1 MSPRSRVIAIL
12 RRATVLAGCLVLL
25 TAWKLGPP
33 VTFFDEEGGIA
44 RAVETLRA
52 QGGFER
58 VLSID
63 AVGTA
68 VSIEAQ
74 EPFNNRRVGRWTLS
88 KESMELFGGQIHWE
102 ELNGPEPVKLNLVD
116 PNAETTL
123 FDLTAVDLAAADG
136 LMKEAVAR
144 AALGDQA
151 EVTSIAIRRQH
162 FRLPAALSGAI
173 RWSVEVRNDQET
185 AVVFADAKGRVAG
198 LDLTHTN
205 RGRAFDLLAA
215 LDRLPEAAD
224 AFAQGVGTGP
234 VLVEARITSHG
245 VGFKTNLEEKN
256 PDFGVVV
263 REQRQTFDWGVSGL
277 TRGTGTTGGLFWEG
291 SPFAVTETDWSLP
304 PVLVQK
310 ARDGL
315 GMPDAA
321 IDAIELA
328 KPKDQPS
335 APQLEWKITLLNDGE
350 EGVARFDAKGEPLW
364 IKLPESRGRPFDGRD
379 PAAWPAVLSQIEASF
394 GTESILAE
402 LVLHDRHIS
411 VAVDDPQNP
420 KEPSQFLLDEN
431 GIRRFGT
438 ASLFEMPNPRF
449 SVSDL
454 KALDA
459 AQMRKLQE
467 ATAQRLGLTV
477 ANITTIAIQK
487 SSLDPSSQG
496 KVTVEIRAEEAPFE
510 RSGRVN
516 WEIDGREIKAY
527 LP

>member
-1 MSPRSRVIAIL
+1 MSPRSRFVAML
-12 RRATVLAGCLVLL
+12 PRAVVLVGCMLLL

-33 VTFFDEEGGIA
+33 VSFFDEKGGIA
-44 RAVETLRA
+44 RAVDTLRA
-52 QGGFER
+52 RSGFER
-58 VLSID
+58 ILSID

-88 KESMELFGGQIHWE
+88 KESMELFGWEIHWE

-116 PNAETTL
+116 PDAEATL

-136 LMKEAVAR
+136 LMKEALAR
-144 AALGDQA
+144 AALEDQA
-151 EVTSIAIRRQH
+151 EVKSIEIRRQH
-162 FRLPAALSGAI
+162 FRVPAALSGGI
-173 RWSVEVRNDQET
+173 RWSVAVRSDRET

-215 LDRLPEAAD
+215 LDRLPEAAG
-224 AFAQGVGTGP
+224 AFAEGVGTGP
-234 VLVEARITSHG
+234 VLVEARITSRG
-245 VGFKTNLEEKN
+245 VSFKSNLEEKN
-256 PDFGVVV
+256 PDFIG

-277 TRGTGTTGGLFWEG
+277 TRGTGATGGLFWEG
-291 SPFAVTETDWSLP
+291 SPFAVTETDWSLAP
-304 PVLVQK
+304 SLVRK
-310 ARDGL
+310 ARSALD
-315 GMPDAA
+315 MPDAA
-321 IDAIELA
+321 VDTIELT
-328 KPKDQPS
+328 KPKSQPGT
-335 APQLEWKITLLNDGE
+335 PQLEWRITLLDDGE
-350 EGVARFDAKGEPLW
+350 KAVARFDAKGEPLW

-394 GTESILAE
+394 GTESILVE

-411 VAVDDPQNP
+411 IAVDDPQNP

-477 ANITTIAIQK
+477 ANITTIVIEK

-496 KVTVEIRAEEAPFE
+496 NVTVEIRAEEAPFQ

>member
-33 VTFFDEEGGIA
+33 VTFFDEEG
-44 RAVETLRA
+44 
-52 QGGFER
+52 
-58 VLSID
+58 
-63 AVGTA
+63 
-68 VSIEAQ
+68 
-74 EPFNNRRVGRWTLS
+74 
-88 KESMELFGGQIHWE
+88 
-102 ELNGPEPVKLNLVD
+102 
-116 PNAETTL
+116 
-123 FDLTAVDLAAADG
+123 
-136 LMKEAVAR
+136 
-144 AALGDQA
+144 
-151 EVTSIAIRRQH
+151 
-162 FRLPAALSGAI
+162 
-173 RWSVEVRNDQET
+173 
-185 AVVFADAKGRVAG
+185 
-198 LDLTHTN
+198 
-205 RGRAFDLLAA
+205 
-215 LDRLPEAAD
+215 
-224 AFAQGVGTGP
+224 
-234 VLVEARITSHG
+234 
-245 VGFKTNLEEKN
+245 
-256 PDFGVVV
+256 
-263 REQRQTFDWGVSGL
+263 
-277 TRGTGTTGGLFWEG
+277 
-291 SPFAVTETDWSLP
+291 
-304 PVLVQK
+304 
-310 ARDGL
+310 
-315 GMPDAA
+315 
-321 IDAIELA
+321 
-328 KPKDQPS
+328 
-335 APQLEWKITLLNDGE
+335 
-350 EGVARFDAKGEPLW
+350 VARFDAKGEPVW

-379 PAAWPAVLSQIEASF
+379 PAAWPAVLSQIEASL
-394 GTESILAE
+394 GTESILVE